1 MKNILHALEQ
11 HASVFVELP
20 DKAAQERFQR
30 EAAAAGFRFGDG
42 AKPTERRPARVM
54 AVHADRTVAFPGI
67 CGMLACGCKARPLIL
82 FSA

>member
-20 DKAAQERFQR
+20 DTAAGERFQR

-42 AKPTERRPARVM
+42 AKPTERDMGRVM

-67 CGMLACGCKARPLIL
+67 CGHIACQCGLKPVIRFEI
-82 FSA
+82 